1 MFIIGLHTGILESG
15 ILITKI
21 TEIGSSNIETI
32 AELIDLNL
40 TLRHL
45 DHIDLMPLISPNKNH
60 FKRKK
65 TNKKLYTNSM
75 CRYQEK
81 NLKSMYNCQMIF

>member
-45 DHIDLMPLISPNKNH
+45 DHIDLMPWISS
-60 FKRKK
+60 RI
-65 TNKKLYTNSM
+65 LVVG
-75 CRYQEK
+75 
-81 NLKSMYNCQMIF
+81 

>member
-1 MFIIGLHTGILESG
+1 MFIIRLHTGILESG

-40 TLRHL
+40 SGESWAGQAKKEVVKIQKKKNFLLGLKYTLRTCFE
-45 DHIDLMPLISPNKNH
+45 S
-60 FKRKK
+60 
-65 TNKKLYTNSM
+65 
-75 CRYQEK
+75 
-81 NLKSMYNCQMIF
+81 